1 MLTVSAK
8 MMRIADFNGKGV
20 LTVSAKM
27 IRIVNFTRFV
37 VLFDLTWMASEN

>member
-8 MMRIADFNGKGV
+8 MMRIADFNEKEV
-20 LTVSAKM
+20 LTVSPKM
-27 IRIVNFTRFV
+27 IRIIDFTRFV

>member
-1 MLTVSAK
+1 MLTVSTK
-8 MMRIADFNGKGV
+8 MMRIADFYEKGV

-27 IRIVNFTRFV
+27 VRIVDFARFV

>member
-8 MMRIADFNGKGV
+8 MMRIVDFNEKGV

-27 IRIVNFTRFV
+27 IRIVDFTRFV

>member
-8 MMRIADFNGKGV
+8 MVRIVDFNEKGV

-27 IRIVNFTRFV
+27 IRIVDVTRFV